1 MPVLP
6 MTPFHSY
13 LYPSLD
19 SSKRIN
25 SFTFIPQIPFCNL
38 HNPEIFPGEQF
49 LSFVIPAKRPGAS
62 RGARAGIQKPRSSMP
77 PWPTPSWSPD
87 QCYALSGMTGVW
99 VLHTIRNRNGARVQG
114 N

>member
-38 HNPEIFPGEQF
+38 HNPSIIPGE
-49 LSFVIPAKRPGAS
+49 PKARP
-62 RGARAGIQKPRSSMP
+62 GIQKPRSSMP
-77 PWPTPSWSPD
+77 PWPMFFLDP
-87 QCYALSGMTGVW
+87 G
-99 VLHTIRNRNGARVQG
+99 
-114 N
+114 